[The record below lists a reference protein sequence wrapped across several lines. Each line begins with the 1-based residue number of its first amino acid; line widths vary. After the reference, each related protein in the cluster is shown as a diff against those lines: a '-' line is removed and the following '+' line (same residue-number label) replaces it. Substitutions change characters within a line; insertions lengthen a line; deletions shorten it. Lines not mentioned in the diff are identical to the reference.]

1 MKKQRDGDRQTE
13 MVWERDG
20 ETDRKKNYGEKG
32 INRKRDETKK
42 SRAKT
47 EKL

>member
-20 ETDRKKNYGEKG
+20 ETDRKWAMEKKG
-32 INRKRDETKK
+32 
-42 SRAKT
+42 
-47 EKL
+47 